1 MFFFF
6 RRPND
11 RPHRNLYD
19 FVHGRA
25 AAHFL
30 SHPVAAVFRLDQWL
44 VEKIGEIINM
54 SVRPQNHVAPASAI
68 AAIRA
73 PFRHKFLAPKTDG
86 SAAAVSCLCK
96 NFDPIDEHGGFKLP
110 SARTRVIPSEVEGSR
125 CITSRSSAGS
135 SDSASRRSG

>member
-1 MFFFF
+1 
-6 RRPND
+6 
-11 RPHRNLYD
+11 
-19 FVHGRA
+19 
-25 AAHFL
+25 
-30 SHPVAAVFRLDQWL
+30 
-44 VEKIGEIINM
+44 M

-110 SARTRVIPSEVEGSR
+110 SAQTRVIPSGVPRDPRTPLRAVQDDNNE
-125 CITSRSSAGS
+125 A
-135 SDSASRRSG
+135 